1 MTSFF
6 VARLLRCVL
15 VAFGVLTVV
24 FFVGRLT
31 GDPVQHILGANATP
45 TDIAEFRRLMGF
57 DEPLYLQYVQYV
69 GSVARGDLGRSF
81 HYHSP
86 ALPLV
91 LERFPAT
98 LQLTFAAMTVALVV
112 AIPMGMLAAVK
123 RGSLLDTLAMLVAV
137 LGQAIPVFWLGI
149 MLIFLFSRKLGVL
162 PPAGRN
168 GWLYLIMPAVALGTY
183 SAATIARLTRST
195 MLDVLSQDYIRTA
208 RSKGLVERAVIVGH
222 ALKNAAIPVVT
233 MIGLQLGTLLGGAVV
248 IETVFAWPGVGDL
261 AVRAIAQRDFP
272 LVQATVLMVALG
284 FVVMNLLVDLLYLW
298 LDPRIRYR

>member
-1 MTSFF
+1 MTVFF
-6 VARLLRCVL
+6 ITRLFRCVL
-15 VAFGVLTVV
+15 VAFGVVTVV

-31 GDPVQHILGANATP
+31 GDPVHHILGANATP

-57 DEPLYLQYVQYV
+57 DAPLSLQYVRYV
-69 GSVARGDLGRSF
+69 GSVLQGDLGRSF

-86 ALPLV
+86 VLPLV

-98 LQLTFAAMTVALVV
+98 LQLTAAAMGVALVV
-112 AIPMGMLAAVK
+112 AIPMGMVAALK

-149 MLIFLFSRKLGVL
+149 MLIFFFSLKLGVL

-168 GWLYLIMPAVALGTY
+168 GWLYLIMPAVALGAY

-208 RSKGLVERAVIVGH
+208 RAKGLAERAVIAGH

-248 IETVFAWPGVGDL
+248 VETVFAWPGVGDL
-261 AVRAIAQRDFP
+261 AVKAIAQRDFP

-284 FVVMNLLVDLLYLW
+284 FVVMNLVVDLLYLW
-298 LDPRIRYR
+298 LDPRIRYQ

>member
-1 MTSFF
+1 MTAFF
-6 VARLLRCVL
+6 LTRLLRGLL

-31 GDPVQHILGANATP
+31 GDPVNHILGANATP

-57 DEPLYLQYVQYV
+57 DRPLLLQYFLYI
-69 GSVARGDLGRSF
+69 GSVIQGDLGRSF

-86 ALPLV
+86 AMPMV
-91 LERFPAT
+91 LERLPAT
-98 LQLTFAAMTVALVV
+98 LQLTLAAMGVALAV
-112 AIPMGMLAAVK
+112 AIPTGLLAAVK
-123 RGSLLDTLAMLVAV
+123 RGSLIDTLAMLGAV
-137 LGQAIPVFWLGI
+137 LGQAVPVFWLGI
-149 MLIFLFSRKLGVL
+149 MLIFLFSLKLGLL
-162 PPAGRN
+162 PPAGR
-168 GWLYLIMPAVALGTY
+168 GGPLYLILPAITLGTY

-195 MLDVLSQDYIRTA
+195 MLDVLAQDYVRTA
-208 RSKGLVERAVIVGH
+208 RSKGLFERIVISRH

-261 AVRAIAQRDFP
+261 AVKAIAQRDFP
-272 LVQATVLMVALG
+272 LVQATVLTVALG

>member
-1 MTSFF
+1 MTAFL
-6 VARLLRCVL
+6 VARLSRCVL

-45 TDIAEFRRLMGF
+45 TDIVEFRRLLGF
-57 DEPLYLQYVQYV
+57 DQPLYVQYFAYV
-69 GSVARGDLGRSF
+69 SSVLRGDLGRSF

-86 ALPLV
+86 VLGLV

-98 LQLTFAAMTVALVV
+98 LQLTLAAMSVALVV
-112 AIPMGMLAAVK
+112 AIPMGVLAAVK
-123 RGSLLDTLAMLVAV
+123 RGSPIDTLAMLVAV
-137 LGQAIPVFWLGI
+137 LGQAVPVFWLGI
-149 MLIFLFSRKLGVL
+149 MMIFLFSLKLGLL

-168 GWLYLIMPAVALGTY
+168 GWLYLIMPAIALGAY

-208 RSKGLVERAVIVGH
+208 RSKGLIERSVIVRHG
-222 ALKNAAIPVVT
+222 LKNAAIPVVT

-248 IETVFAWPGVGDL
+248 VETVFAWPGVGDL
-261 AVRAIAQRDFP
+261 AVRAIAQRDLP
-272 LVQATVLMVALG
+272 LIQATVLLVALG
-284 FVVMNLLVDLLYLW
+284 FMAMNLLVDLLYLW